1 MDISEYTTVYFI
13 IENFGFSD
21 PNYPNSFGLHSIYYV
36 KNNNQTTKR
45 KRNINQN
52 DPIKIMMIEQYF
64 QYIEKDLVRG
74 DSNNNKFFFNELV
87 KALCNRT
94 GTGAGTIINLEN
106 VKDNWIVERH
116 LGPCMNGYTII
127 YYKNPN
133 IQISERERYN
143 TRWNVY
149 GSLNRQRQG
158 FYGDIL
164 SRNLQLRVYSVQF
177 IMKKKLSSRF
187 FGNEEY
193 YYIHQ
198 FNIDYAEDSD
208 SGTSTRKTYS
218 TNLPKIKVI
227 KLHGYLQLAKFE
239 TFHTRVGVY
248 RNSKV
253 YEHHVD
259 GPYGRY
265 PLIEYFSNYAD
276 NNIMQI
282 LFRVLNEICIND
294 RDSYYNLENTR
305 RDILWKIEKK
315 KEAPSNDYV
324 SYNRVCTLTIS
335 KRDDTFLFD
344 DFIQQ
349 WSNPIREA
357 TVLPTVLPTVVPVAT
372 ELNLPVAI
380 PDEFPSNIIEEGNI
394 TEVNAEYLPPVAD
407 VVGVGGTRRK
417 RRNKNGTRRK
427 RQNRRK
433 TRKPRK

>member
-1 MDISEYTTVYFI
+1 MYFSEYTTVYFI
-13 IENFGFSD
+13 IENFGFSRS
-21 PNYPNSFGLHSIYYV
+21 NYFDLHSFYYV
-36 KNNNQTTKR
+36 KNNDQTTKR
-45 KRNINQN
+45 KRK
-52 DPIKIMMIEQYF
+52 IKYKNRIQIVMKEENYF
-64 QYIEKDLVRG
+64 EYIEKDLVRD
-74 DSNNNKFFFNELV
+74 DSNNNKIFFNELV

-106 VKDNWIVERH
+106 VKDDWIVERH

-133 IQISERERYN
+133 IQISEREQYN
-143 TRWNVY
+143 TRWNFY

-158 FYGDIL
+158 LYGDIL

-177 IMKKKLSSRF
+177 IMKKKLISRF

-208 SGTSTRKTYS
+208 SGTSTRKTY
-218 TNLPKIKVI
+218 TVYLPKIKVI
-227 KLHGYLQLAKFE
+227 KLHNYLQLAKFE
-239 TFHTRVGVY
+239 TFHAHVGVY
-248 RNSKV
+248 HYSKV
-253 YEHHVD
+253 YEHRVD
-259 GPYGRY
+259 SPDGSDRY

-294 RDSYYNLENTR
+294 EDSYYNLENTKR
-305 RDILWKIEKK
+305 NSPWKIEKK
-315 KEAPSNDYV
+315 KEPPSNDYV

-335 KRDDTFLFD
+335 NKRDNTFLFD
-344 DFIQQ
+344 HFIQP
-349 WSNPIREA
+349 WSNPFREA
-357 TVLPTVLPTVVPVAT
+357 TVLPTVVPVAT
-372 ELNLPVAI
+372 QLNLPVAI
-380 PDEFPSNIIEEGNI
+380 VDERVQFPTDIIEEGNI
-394 TEVNAEYLPPVAD
+394 QVVDAEYLPPVAE